1 MPTLY
6 YSPGACSLAPHI
18 ALREAGLDF
27 SLERVDLK
35 TKRTK
40 NGADLTQV
48 NPKGQVPTL
57 RLDDGTILTEVP
69 AVLQYLADLRP
80 ESGLAPP
87 AESFERYRLQEWL
100 NFVTSE
106 LHKGF
111 APLFQADTP
120 PEYVEIVRRRLG
132 ERLAYLEQQL
142 ADGRQYLLGDRF
154 TVADAYAF
162 TVVSWSR
169 YVKLD
174 LAPWPRLQAYLGRVG
189 ARAKVQ
195 EALRNEGLAK

>member
-18 ALREAGLDF
+18 ALREAGLEF
-27 SLERVDLK
+27 ALEQVDLK
-35 TKRTK
+35 TRRTK
-40 NGADLTQV
+40 NGADFTQV

-57 RLDDGTILTEVP
+57 RLDDGAILTEVP
-69 AVLQYLADLRP
+69 AVLQYIADRRP
-80 ESGLAPP
+80 ESGLAPR
-87 AESFERYRLQEWL
+87 AGSFERYRLQEWL

-120 PEYVEIVRRRLG
+120 PEYAEIVKRRLA
-132 ERLAYLEQQL
+132 ERFTYLEGQL
-142 ADGRQYLLGDRF
+142 ADGRPYLLGEGF

-174 LAPWPRLQAYLGRVG
+174 LAPWPKLQAYLGRVG

-195 EALRNEGLAK
+195 EALRTEGLVK